1 MLRKVLFVLILI
13 PAIAF
18 AQEQKKEDIWAPFR
32 YFVGKWEGTGKGQS
46 GVSKLQAEAKFVLND
61 RYLEL
66 SGKLVFEPQ
75 DKSKKGEEYED
86 VSFLSYDQLRKK
98 FVLRQFNAPGFVTQ
112 YILDSLSPDG
122 KTFVFLSES
131 MENIPPGWKARSTY
145 QILNQ
150 DQFHQT
156 FELAAPDKDYSVV
169 SESDVRRKK

>member
-1 MLRKVLFVLILI
+1 MIRKLLFVLILI
-13 PAIAF
+13 PVIAF
-18 AQEQKKEDIWAPFR
+18 AQEQKKEDVWAPFR
-32 YFVGKWEGTGKGQS
+32 YFVGRWEGTGKGQS
-46 GVSKLQAEAKFVLND
+46 GISKLQAEAKFVLNN

-66 SGKLVFEPQ
+66 SGKLVFETQ
-75 DKSKKGEEYED
+75 DKKKKGEEYED
-86 VSFLSYDQLRKK
+86 MSFLSYDQLRKK
-98 FVLRQFNAPGFVTQ
+98 FVLRQFSAPGFVTQ
-112 YILDSLSPDG
+112 YVLDSLSPDG

-156 FELAAPDKDYSVV
+156 FELAGPEKDYSVV